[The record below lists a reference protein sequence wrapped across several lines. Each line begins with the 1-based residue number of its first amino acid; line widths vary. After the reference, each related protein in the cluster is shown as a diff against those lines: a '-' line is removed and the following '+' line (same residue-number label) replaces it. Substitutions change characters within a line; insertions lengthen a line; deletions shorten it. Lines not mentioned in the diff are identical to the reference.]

1 MRVSQKK
8 LLIVGM
14 GGTTRPGS
22 SSEKLLR
29 YALAAAAARGAET
42 IGFCGPDLNIPMYAP
57 ELPERDEKAVKLV
70 EALRRAD
77 GVIIASPGYHGS
89 ISGLVKNALDYVED
103 TRADPRVYFDGV
115 AVGCITAAYGY
126 QAAVVTLTMLRSI
139 THALRGWPT
148 PLGVAANSM
157 GLEFEESGA
166 PKDSALRT
174 QLEMLAGQVVD
185 FASRKA
191 G

>member
-1 MRVSQKK
+1 MSQKK
-8 LLIVGM
+8 PLIIGV
-14 GGTTRPGS
+14 GGTTRAGS

-29 YALAAAAARGAET
+29 FALAAASSKGAET
-42 IGFCGPDLNIPMYAP
+42 LAFSGPDINLPMYAP
-57 ELPERDEKAVKLV
+57 ETPERDEKAVTLI

-103 TRADPRVYFDGV
+103 TRADPRVYFDGM

-148 PLGVAANSM
+148 PLGVAANSL
-157 GLEFEESGA
+157 GLEFDDMGA
-166 PKDSALRT
+166 PKDAALRS
-174 QLEMLAGQVVD
+174 QLDMLAGQVLD
-185 FASRKA
+185 FAMRK
-191 G
+191 

>member
-1 MRVSQKK
+1 VSQTKP
-8 LLIVGM
+8 LIVGL
-14 GGTTRPGS
+14 GGTTRAGS

-29 YALAAAAARGAET
+29 YALRAAAEKGADT
-42 IGFCGPDLNIPMYAP
+42 LVFSGPDINLPMYAP
-57 ELPERDEKAVKLV
+57 EIPERDEKAVKLI

-103 TRADPRVYFDGV
+103 TRHDPRVYFDGM
-115 AVGCITAAYGY
+115 AVGCITAAYGF

-157 GLEFEESGA
+157 GLEFDETGA
-166 PKDSALRT
+166 PRDAGLKS
-174 QLEMLAGQVVD
+174 QLEMLAGQVVE
-185 FASRKA
+185 FAGRRA